1 MKIIEL
7 VGFDDFDNE
16 TIEEIKEKMIPLADK
31 YGKMFGTEKIQDFKL
46 VVDTFK
52 KDGGKDMHELIMSLN
67 TTEGNFRSQKQGWEI
82 LTLVDEVE
90 SNMERQVRK
99 MKEKLLTER
108 EGRNA

>member
-1 MKIIEL
+1 MKTIDL
-7 VGFDDFDNE
+7 VGFDNFDND
-16 TIEEIKEKMIPLADK
+16 TVEEVKEKIIPLADK

-52 KDGGKDMHELIMSLN
+52 KDGGKDLHVLVMSLN
-67 TTEGNFRSQKQGWEI
+67 TTEGNFRAKKQGWEI
-82 LTLVDEVE
+82 LALVDEVE

-99 MKEKLLTER
+99 MKEKSLTER